1 MNNFCG
7 NCGAQLV
14 NGSCPYCNG
23 NNVVNQQQMSNQ
35 QFQNNVNMNQNMG
48 MSNQPVMG
56 GVENLN
62 LNGNSNVNN
71 GSITNNT
78 SASNKGIIGLVLG
91 IVAFFIFGFLAFIG
105 LALSITGLNEAKS
118 SGGAGK
124 GVCIA
129 GIVVCGIDSVLLVL
143 GWIMKLLSLGA

>member
-78 SASNKGIIGLVLG
+78 SASNKGIIGLVLF
-91 IVAFFIFGFLAFIG
+91 INYYLQYYFFRNLYALIFGVLNVREGMLVSRNFWIVLSWMWWNEDVKSNLTIKFL
-105 LALSITGLNEAKS
+105 
-118 SGGAGK
+118 SGF
-124 GVCIA
+124 
-129 GIVVCGIDSVLLVL
+129 
-143 GWIMKLLSLGA
+143 SL